1 VGLIMITNSFIYI
14 YLLGTPMK
22 INILRDDLLN
32 PLQQVIGAV
41 EKRHTLPALANVL
54 IKSYDNYFTLTA
66 TDLEIELVSTVNH
79 LMDELGEVTLP
90 AKKLLDIC
98 KALPS
103 DAELSIDVNGD
114 KALIK
119 SGRSRFS
126 LSTLPASDFPALEE
140 ISSVYE
146 FSLPQNVFKMLID
159 RTSFAMAQQDVR
171 YYLNGLM
178 LEVASGVIRTVATDG
193 HRLSFCEKQ
202 LDTDLADNKQ
212 VIIPRKGVSEL
223 HRLLSDSDEEIKITL
238 GNNHIQCI
246 LPNQRFTS
254 KLIDGRFPDYKR
266 VMPEASG
273 NNMIVDRDAF
283 KQALVR
289 ASILSNE
296 KYRGIRMIMD
306 NNLLKLQAQNPDQE
320 EADVELEIN
329 YEGQPIEM
337 GINVNYMIDVLN
349 TSSQDSVQGYIK
361 DANSSC
367 LLMFPDETEAK
378 YVIMPMRL

>member
-1 VGLIMITNSFIYI
+1 
-14 YLLGTPMK
+14 MK
-22 INILRDDLLN
+22 LTIQRDDLLN
-32 PLQQVIGAV
+32 PLQQIIGAV
-41 EKRHTLPALANVL
+41 EKRQTLPALANVL
-54 IKSYDNYFTLTA
+54 IKSFDNYFTLTA
-66 TDLEIELVSTVNH
+66 TDLEIELVSTVH
-79 LMDELGEVTLP
+79 QMMDQAGEITLP

-98 KALPS
+98 KALPA
-103 DAELSIDVNGD
+103 DASLTIDVSDD

-140 ISSVYE
+140 ISSVHE
-146 FSLPQNVFKMLID
+146 FTVPQKVLKVLID

-178 LEVASGVIRTVATDG
+178 LEVDSGMIRAVATDG
-193 HRLSFCEKQ
+193 HRLSYCEQ
-202 LDTDLADNKQ
+202 PVDSSLVENKQ
-212 VIIPRKGVSEL
+212 VIIPRKGVTEL
-223 HRLLSDSDEEIKITL
+223 VRLLSDTDEPVKIVL
-238 GNNHIQCI
+238 GNNHIQCH
-246 LPNQRFTS
+246 LENQRFTS

-266 VMPEASG
+266 VMPEAAG
-273 NNMIVDRDAF
+273 NNLIVNRDAF

-296 KYRGIRMIMD
+296 KYRGIRIIME
-306 NNLLKLQAQNPDQE
+306 NQLLKLQAQNPDQE
-320 EADVELEIN
+320 EADVELEIH
-329 YEGQPIEM
+329 YEGDPLEM

-349 TSSQDSVQGYIK
+349 TSSQETVQGFIK

-367 LLMFPDETEAK
+367 LLIFPEESEAK

>member
-1 VGLIMITNSFIYI
+1 
-14 YLLGTPMK
+14 MK
-22 INILRDDLLN
+22 IKIQRDDLLN

-41 EKRHTLPALANVL
+41 EKRQTLPALANVL
-54 IKSYDNYFTLTA
+54 IKTQDNHITLTA
-66 TDLEIELVSTVNH
+66 TDLEIELVSTVNQM
-79 LMDELGEVTLP
+79 MDEAGEITLP

-98 KALPS
+98 KALPGDS
-103 DAELSIDVNGD
+103 ELSIDVNGD
-114 KALIK
+114 KAIVQ

-126 LSTLPASDFPALEE
+126 LATLPAADFPALDD

-146 FSLPQNVFKMLID
+146 FSVPQSLLKTLID

-178 LEVASGVIRTVATDG
+178 LEVASGVLRAVATDG
-193 HRLSFCEKQ
+193 HRLSFCEKTI
-202 LDTDLADNKQ
+202 DADLADNKQ

-223 HRLLSDSDEEIKITL
+223 QRLLSDSDEPVKIIL

-246 LPNQRFTS
+246 LANQRFTS

-266 VMPEASG
+266 VMPEDSG
-273 NNMIVDRDAF
+273 NNMVVNREAM

-296 KYRGIRMIMD
+296 KYRGIRMIME

-320 EADVELEIN
+320 QADVEIEIH
-329 YEGQPIEM
+329 YDGQPIEM

-349 TSSQDSVQGYIK
+349 TSSQETVQGFIK

-367 LLMFPDETEAK
+367 LLMFPDEAEAR

>member
-1 VGLIMITNSFIYI
+1 
-14 YLLGTPMK
+14 MK
-22 INILRDDLLN
+22 IKILRDDLLN

-41 EKRHTLPALANVL
+41 EKRQTLPALANVL
-54 IKSYDNYFTLTA
+54 IKANADSFTLIA
-66 TDLEIELVSTVNH
+66 TDLEIELVATVNQM
-79 LMDELGEVTLP
+79 MDEPGEATLP

-98 KALPS
+98 KALPN
-103 DAELSIDVNGD
+103 DAELSIEVTGD

-119 SGRSRFS
+119 SGRSRFT

-146 FSLPQNVFKMLID
+146 FKIPQNVLKTLID
-159 RTSFAMAQQDVR
+159 KTSFAMAQQDVR

-193 HRLSFCEKQ
+193 HRLSFCEKNI
-202 LDTDLADNKQ
+202 DADLADNKQ
-212 VIIPRKGVSEL
+212 VIIPRKGISEL
-223 HRLLSDSDEEIKITL
+223 SRLLSDTDDEIKITL
-238 GNNHIQCI
+238 GNNHIQCT

-273 NNMIVDRDAF
+273 NNMVLNRDEL
-283 KQALVR
+283 KQALIR

-296 KYRGIRMIMD
+296 KYRGIRMIME

-320 EADVELEIN
+320 QADVELEII
-329 YEGQPIEM
+329 YDGPSIEM
-337 GINVNYMIDVLN
+337 GINVNYMLDVLN
-349 TSSQDSVQGYIK
+349 TSSQETVQGFIK

-367 LLMFPDETEAK
+367 LLMFPDDNSAK